1 MEDGWVKGVLMFG
14 SRRKRLKKKKKYW
27 QLLRIAEESCRGE
40 ILRKKVIIATQP
52 SFQRL
57 FQGLSLRVKNI
68 FSKVLADAES
78 W

>member
-1 MEDGWVKGVLMFG
+1 MEDGWVKSVLMFG
-14 SRRKRLKKKKKYW
+14 SRRKRLKKKYW
-27 QLLRIAEESCRGE
+27 QLLRVAEESCGGE

-57 FQGLSLRVKNI
+57 SQGLSLKVKNI